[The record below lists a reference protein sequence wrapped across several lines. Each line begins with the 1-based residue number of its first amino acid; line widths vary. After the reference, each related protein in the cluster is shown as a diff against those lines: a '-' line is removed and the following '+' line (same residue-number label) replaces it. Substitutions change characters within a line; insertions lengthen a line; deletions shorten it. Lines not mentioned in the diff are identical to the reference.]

1 MSLAAPETETQD
13 TETHTKGNGLPE
25 VSELDQFKHYIYGNY
40 HDTHVIFGNDSE
52 TDWQRRLQGHIPV
65 MRRLLPPNKTGA
77 ILDFGCGDGLLL
89 AAAQSLGYSDLTG
102 VDISGALLQTA
113 ARHTSAKLRHADG
126 LELLKTSPNGAF
138 ETIIAFDIL
147 EHLTR
152 PELLAASR
160 EIARTLKPGGRLII
174 RVPNGGSAYSGQ
186 IYWSDLTHERLFTRE
201 AFNQLLKPLGFGLI
215 EAVEIPPVG
224 VHGLK
229 SGLQAAVWHMFR
241 ALTVLR
247 IASETGQLR
256 GHILTANLHVIAH
269 KSGAEGEKLA

>member
-1 MSLAAPETETQD
+1 MSLAAPETENSRD
-13 TETHTKGNGLPE
+13 RDSYEGNGLAE
-25 VSELDQFKHYIYGNY
+25 VSELEQFKHYIYGNY
-40 HDTHVIFGNDSE
+40 HETHGIFGNESE

-102 VDISGALLQTA
+102 VDISGALLQAA
-113 ARHTSAKLRHADG
+113 ARHTSAKLRHSDG

-152 PELLAASR
+152 PELLATSR

-174 RVPNGGSAYSGQ
+174 RVPNGGSANSGQ
-186 IYWSDLTHERLFTRE
+186 IYWSDLTHEKL
-201 AFNQLLKPLGFGLI
+201 
-215 EAVEIPPVG
+215 
-224 VHGLK
+224 
-229 SGLQAAVWHMFR
+229 
-241 ALTVLR
+241 
-247 IASETGQLR
+247 LR
-256 GHILTANLHVIAH
+256 GRLSTSCSNRSASA
-269 KSGAEGEKLA
+269 S

>member
-1 MSLAAPETETQD
+1 
-13 TETHTKGNGLPE
+13 
-25 VSELDQFKHYIYGNY
+25 
-40 HDTHVIFGNDSE
+40 
-52 TDWQRRLQGHIPV
+52 
-65 MRRLLPPNKTGA
+65 
-77 ILDFGCGDGLLL
+77 LLL
-89 AAAQSLGYSDLTG
+89 AAAQALGYSDLTG

-113 ARHTSAKLRHADG
+113 ARHTSAKLRHSDG

-147 EHLTR
+147 EHLAR
-152 PELLAASR
+152 PELLATSR
-160 EIARTLKPGGRLII
+160 EIGRTLKPGGRLII
-174 RVPNGGSAYSGQ
+174 RVPNGGSANSGQ

-229 SGLQAAVWHMFR
+229 SGLQAAVWHLFR

-247 IASETGQLR
+247 IA
-256 GHILTANLHVIAH
+256 
-269 KSGAEGEKLA
+269 